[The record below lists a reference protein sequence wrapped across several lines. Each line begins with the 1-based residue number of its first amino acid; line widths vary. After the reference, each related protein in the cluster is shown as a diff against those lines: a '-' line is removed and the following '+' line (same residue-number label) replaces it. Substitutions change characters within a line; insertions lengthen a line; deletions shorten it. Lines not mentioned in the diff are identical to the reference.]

1 MGRSRSR
8 TLIVFALAALLVV
21 ALCLCAQERAPVFR
35 VDVRLVR
42 MLATVKDQRGEL
54 VGGLDREDFAIF
66 DNGVRQ
72 QVAVFERRTEQPLSV
87 SLLVDTSGSTAKDL
101 RYELDSVNR
110 FLHALFAEG
119 NPRDAVALYSFNYEV
134 TLHNDYTRRLP
145 LLDRNLR
152 ALRAE
157 AGTALYDAIYL
168 AADVVEHRDGRRVLV
183 IVTDGGDT
191 ASRKT
196 YHEALET
203 AHRADAIIYAILVMP
218 ITNDAGRNIGGEHAL
233 TTLTASTGGRVFTPA
248 LGAGIDSA
256 FREILSDLRT
266 QYLIGYYPKNVP
278 AASNR
283 FHNLTIKLARPDLR
297 AITRSGYYGDVEQS
311 TGERGKPARTRI
323 P

>member
-1 MGRSRSR
+1 VGRSRSR
-8 TLIVFALAALLVV
+8 TIIISALATLLLALY
-21 ALCLCAQERAPVFR
+21 LCAQERAPVFR
-35 VDVRLVR
+35 VDVKLVR
-42 MLATVKDQRGEL
+42 LLATVKDQRGEL
-54 VGGLDREDFAIF
+54 VGGLDKDAFTIF

-119 NPRDAVALYSFNYEV
+119 NPRDAVALYSFNYQV
-134 TLHNDYTRRLP
+134 TLHNDFTRRLP
-145 LLDRNLR
+145 LLDRNLK

-168 AADVVEHRDGRRVLV
+168 ASDVVEHREGRRVLV

-196 YHEALET
+196 YQQALET
-203 AHRADAIIYAILVMP
+203 AHRADAVIYAILVMP
-218 ITNDAGRNIGGEHAL
+218 ITNDAGRNIGGENAL
-233 TTLTASTGGRVFTPA
+233 TTLTASTGGRVFMPA
-248 LGAGIDSA
+248 LGAGIDAA

-278 AASNR
+278 AARNR
-283 FHNLTIKLARPDLR
+283 FHSVAVKLARPDLR
-297 AITRSGYYGDVEQS
+297 AITRNGYYGDVE
-311 TGERGKPARTRI
+311 
-323 P
+323 

>member
-8 TLIVFALAALLVV
+8 TLIVSALAALLL
-21 ALCLCAQERAPVFR
+21 AQCLRAQERAPVFR
-35 VDVRLVR
+35 VDVKLVR
-42 MLATVKDQRGEL
+42 LLATVKDQRGEL
-54 VGGLDREDFAIF
+54 VGGLDKDAFSVF

-72 QVAVFERRTEQPLSV
+72 EVAVFERRTEQPLSV
-87 SLLVDTSGSTAKDL
+87 SLLVDTSGSTAKEL

-119 NPRDAVALYSFNYEV
+119 NPQDAVALYSFNYEV
-134 TLHNDYTRRLP
+134 TLHNAFTRRLP
-145 LLDRNLR
+145 LLDKNLK

-157 AGTALYDAIYL
+157 AGTSLYDAIYL
-168 AADVVEHRDGRRVLV
+168 ASDVVEHREGRRVLV

-196 YHEALET
+196 YHQALEA
-203 AHRADAIIYAILVMP
+203 AHRADAVIYAILVMP
-218 ITNDAGRNIGGEHAL
+218 ITNDAGRNIGGENAL

-248 LGAGIDSA
+248 LGAGIDAA

-283 FHNLTIKLARPDLR
+283 FHSLTIKLARPDLR
-297 AITRSGYYGDVEQS
+297 AITRNGYYENVEQS
-311 TGERGKPARTRI
+311 TGESGSPARTRI